1 MDLYGGANL
10 STLSRNFTTAE
21 TTRHLEEFERSSL
34 GYGTE
39 SSKMVKTFGLALSVG
54 DMPLIPN
61 RPYKL
66 PTQGEV
72 DQLPTL
78 MTTAY
83 HTTGVLLS
91 TAESTGTTLGGS
103 IQMEN
108 YVKVSLDT
116 IQHTGRHT
124 KNALRPSVF
133 HGAVKSRQDQRLKLP
148 TGGTSAE
155 FTAAM
160 FFDVI
165 HGHEKR
171 WLVRSHLTIIMGFAV
186 YSLVSLH
193 VAFLTLR
200 HAGKD
205 RLNSYRISL
214 CLAGAKPST
223 PIGMCRLLVVVS
235 KVVFYFHHELWWND
249 PIWLRFFRWVG
260 STTN

>member
-116 IQHTGRHT
+116 IQHTGRH
-124 KNALRPSVF
+124 KECAPALRLSW
-133 HGAVKSRQDQRLKLP
+133 SC
-148 TGGTSAE
+148 E
-155 FTAAM
+155 
-160 FFDVI
+160 
-165 HGHEKR
+165 
-171 WLVRSHLTIIMGFAV
+171 
-186 YSLVSLH
+186 
-193 VAFLTLR
+193 
-200 HAGKD
+200 
-205 RLNSYRISL
+205 IS
-214 CLAGAKPST
+214 PRST
-223 PIGMCRLLVVVS
+223 PEIAHGWHIRRVHCRNVL
-235 KVVFYFHHELWWND
+235 
-249 PIWLRFFRWVG
+249 
-260 STTN
+260 